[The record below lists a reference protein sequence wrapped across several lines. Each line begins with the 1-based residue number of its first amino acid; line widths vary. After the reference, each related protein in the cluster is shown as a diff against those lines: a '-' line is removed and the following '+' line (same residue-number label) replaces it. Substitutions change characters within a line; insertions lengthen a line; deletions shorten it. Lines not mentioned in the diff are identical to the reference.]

1 MLVTTDMCLGSANLV
16 VPPATL
22 LLVLDGVHV
31 LNHHA
36 AVLSGGNPVVAEKI
50 ILVIMLSIKQITQI
64 CPNLRF
70 K

>member
-1 MLVTTDMCLGSANLV
+1 MLVTTDMCLGSPDLV

-31 LNHHA
+31 LNHHT
-36 AVLSGGNPVVAEKI
+36 AVLAGHPVIAGKRNLI
-50 ILVIMLSIKQITQI
+50 INLSIIQITQI
-64 CPNLRF
+64 YLNLRF